1 MTIKQFPPR
10 DKTPGDETKAEQPG
24 GVSVPKPKAVP
35 AKSVTFFQGDDYALN
50 FSGAHMV
57 LGISSEAF
65 PQNRGPQGLAAVKSS
80 AEETA
85 DLISLLDL
93 EPSAVQAIDAIAKE
107 HDLTFVEATRF
118 HLAMTLP
125 G

>member
-10 DKTPGDETKAEQPG
+10 NKASGDEPKAEQPG
-24 GVSVPKPKAVP
+24 QVTAPKSKTSP
-35 AKSVTFFQGDDYALN
+35 AKSVTLFQGDNYALN
-50 FSGAHMV
+50 FSGTRMV
-57 LGISSEAF
+57 LGISPEAL
-65 PQNRGPQGLAAVKSS
+65 PQGRGPQGLAAVKSS

-125 G
+125 E